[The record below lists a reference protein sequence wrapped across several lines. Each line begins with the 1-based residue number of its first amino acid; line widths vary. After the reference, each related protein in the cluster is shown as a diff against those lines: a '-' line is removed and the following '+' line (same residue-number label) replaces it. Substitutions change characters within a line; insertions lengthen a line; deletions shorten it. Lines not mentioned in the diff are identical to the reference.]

1 MNASLSLVA
10 EGVSKSFAN
19 GPRLTRVVRE
29 VSLAIAPG
37 ALTLV
42 RGPSGSGKST
52 LLALLAG
59 LSRPDGGRVLSLGTD
74 LARLDAEALDAFR
87 LAHCGFVFQG
97 FNLFGT
103 LSALDNVRLPLQ
115 YQGVP
120 EREARERAR
129 QALVDVGLQPR
140 MQLLPAQLSGGEK
153 QRVAVA
159 RALVKRPQLVFA
171 DEPTSALDKENG
183 QTVTRLLRRLAHEQG
198 CTVLAVTHDPRLMAH
213 ADRVITL
220 EDGQV
225 VSDVIPEPHSHE
237 QETLLA

>member
-1 MNASLSLVA
+1 
-10 EGVSKSFAN
+10 
-19 GPRLTRVVRE
+19 
-29 VSLAIAPG
+29 
-37 ALTLV
+37 
-42 RGPSGSGKST
+42 
-52 LLALLAG
+52 
-59 LSRPDGGRVLSLGTD
+59 
-74 LARLDAEALDAFR
+74 
-87 LAHCGFVFQG
+87 
-97 FNLFGT
+97 
-103 LSALDNVRLPLQ
+103 
-115 YQGVP
+115 
-120 EREARERAR
+120 
-129 QALVDVGLQPR
+129 

-198 CTVLAVTHDPRLMAH
+198 CTVLAVTHDARLMAH